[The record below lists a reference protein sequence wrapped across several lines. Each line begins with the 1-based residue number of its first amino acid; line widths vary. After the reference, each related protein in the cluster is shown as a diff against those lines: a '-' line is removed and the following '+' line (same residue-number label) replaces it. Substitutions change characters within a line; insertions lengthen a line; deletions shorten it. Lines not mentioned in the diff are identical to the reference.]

1 LATRVRPE
9 QLSPIDQSGT
19 GVAEKMPSGSK
30 RRFTACSLGCYPR
43 MPVRFDPQH
52 AVPKGWDSRR
62 ATTMAPKSD
71 KDCVP
76 GAGGGAVITG
86 SRIPTRYDLNQHMF
100 TAKSKGSAVPA
111 AIAWATHENAGG

>member
-30 RRFTACSLGCYPR
+30 RRFTACSLGC
-43 MPVRFDPQH
+43 
-52 AVPKGWDSRR
+52 WDSRQ
-62 ATTMAPKSD
+62 ATTMVPKSD